1 LVVKH
6 GTPAAETMLV
16 EPGGTSAAVPAMV
29 VVVVMPMVPAVV
41 VVVAMPAMA
50 VVVPVTCDQYYS

>member
-1 LVVKH
+1 
-6 GTPAAETMLV
+6 
-16 EPGGTSAAVPAMV
+16 MV

-41 VVVAMPAMA
+41 VVLAMPAMA